1 MGTNGMNAG
10 GGRARDERTSASD
23 PAYSGAKAGTLGAG
37 TAGDA
42 FSWTDVG
49 GAFSESGAMSALLA
63 QNWWAIAL
71 RGLVGIAFGI
81 IALVMPGV
89 TIAALILWFAAYML
103 VDGIFATVAAVR
115 AAKRRERWGALILEG
130 IVDLA
135 AAAIAFF
142 APIAT
147 LLAFVYLS
155 AAWAIISGVLML
167 AAAFRLQ
174 RTHGKWLLALA
185 GVISVVWGILLSIA
199 PIAGA
204 VVMTWWLGAYAIVFG
219 VTLLVL
225 AFRLK
230 RHRGD
235 PRGAVLESA

>member
-1 MGTNGMNAG
+1 MGMSGKNAS
-10 GGRARDERTSASD
+10 GGRVRDGTLASD
-23 PAYSGAKAGTLGAG
+23 PAHSGAKAG
-37 TAGDA
+37 A
-42 FSWTDVG
+42 FSAGATDEAFAWADSG
-49 GAFSESGAMSALLA
+49 GAFSESAAMSALLA
-63 QNWWAIAL
+63 QNWWVIAL
-71 RGLVGIAFGI
+71 RGFLGIVFGI
-81 IALVMPGV
+81 IALLMPGV

-103 VDGIFATVAAVR
+103 VDGIFAIVAAVR
-115 AAKRRERWGALILEG
+115 AARRNQRWGALILEG

-147 LLAFVYLS
+147 LFAFVYLS

-167 AAAFRLQ
+167 AAVFRLR

-185 GVISVVWGILLSIA
+185 GVVSVVWGVLLSIA

-204 VVMTWWLGAYAIVFG
+204 LVMTWWLGAYALVFG

-225 AFRLK
+225 AFRL
-230 RHRGD
+230 RRSRGE
-235 PRGAVLESA
+235 PRGAMPQGA